1 MRIAGAAGIFVAN
14 GVWRLTGLSAAGRI
28 LLRALGSGD
37 ETVRTLAGMFLV
49 KAGKRS
55 MRILKEAIER
65 RQNLPVVLTILGD
78 IGDRKFIPEIRHFS
92 EDRDPEVAQ
101 AARHALRMLQA
112 HSGGS
117 V

>member
-1 MRIAGAAGIFVAN
+1 
-14 GVWRLTGLSAAGRI
+14 
-28 LLRALGSGD
+28 
-37 ETVRTLAGMFLV
+37 LV

-55 MRILKEAIER
+55 MRILEEAIER

-78 IGDRKFIPEIRHFS
+78 IGDGKFIPEIRHFS

-101 AARHALRMLQA
+101 AARHALRMLKA